1 MKKHKLD
8 AELSKEVYEYF
19 KEHIQVKSCYNNIF
33 NILTLSNKTF
43 CEGKWKV
50 AYGYTE
56 VMPLVYCRHCFILD
70 EYGTVI
76 DPTIYTQ
83 SEPPLQRE
91 YYVMYVFDDADEY
104 LNAIESDNL
113 MPALNRFLGEQD
125 KQAQMWAIKNNMIFV
140 G

>member
-8 AELSKEVYEYF
+8 AELSQEVYEYF

-43 CEGKWKV
+43 REGKWKV

-113 MPALNRFLGEQD
+113 MPALDRFLREQD